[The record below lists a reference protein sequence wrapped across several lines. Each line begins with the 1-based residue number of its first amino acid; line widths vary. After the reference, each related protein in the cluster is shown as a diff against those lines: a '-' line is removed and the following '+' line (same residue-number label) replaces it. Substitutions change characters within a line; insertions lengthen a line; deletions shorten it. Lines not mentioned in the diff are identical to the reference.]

1 MSKPVVCPAGQIC
14 DAVGLRSPS
23 QECPP
28 GHYCLNGTKATS
40 LDEYGSDT
48 SGVGGTSAWSLPDWV
63 TGVRSFFPDAYR
75 DRSSTPLILFLFISY
90 YSLSSPHLITSS
102 HRPPL
107 ILPTPPFLPL
117 IISPRF
123 SYVTWPL
130 PAWGKSRQ
138 QTHPLVQC
146 DGFSDCAQGPGLGG
160 GSSNVP
166 AEGPLPC
173 PLGYYCRAGVT
184 SQIPIP
190 KNFSTPQ
197 RCYDGF
203 FCPRGSISPEGSGAC
218 PNGYFCPTQ
227 MDAIPCPSGNY
238 CPGVGNIAPIE
249 CQPGAYNPYVG
260 RANCTSCPIG
270 MFLP

>member
-23 QECPP
+23 QACPP

-48 SGVGGTSAWSLPDWV
+48 SGVGGISAWSLPDWV

-75 DRSSTPLILFLFISY
+75 D
-90 YSLSSPHLITSS
+90 
-102 HRPPL
+102 
-107 ILPTPPFLPL
+107 
-117 IISPRF
+117 RF

-227 MDAIPCPSGNY
+227 LDAIPCPSGNY

-270 MFLP
+270 KFLP